1 MSGPFA
7 KFIERQSIITY
18 YIMSGTPQQN
28 DVIQKRNRT
37 LINITRSM
45 ISKYNLPLFLGMKH

>member
-7 KFIERQSIITY
+7 KFIEGQSIITY

-28 DVIQKRNRT
+28 YVIQRRNCT
-37 LINITRSM
+37 LINIIRSM
-45 ISKYNLPLFLGMKH
+45 ISNYNLPLFLGMKH